1 MKIDTCLSYFR
12 VAAVTLLS
20 LGLVSTAQSQQAQ
33 TGVVTSAPSR
43 NAATQRESD
52 SLTLHFIRAPKA
64 KQNSADRASGATA
77 AKWAPAAALQG
88 AAAVAD
94 SAGIIQTPIPSKRG
108 KPIR

>member
-1 MKIDTCLSYFR
+1 MKSDTCFMVVR
-12 VAAVTLLS
+12 VAALSLFS
-20 LGLVSTAQSQQAQ
+20 LGLVSTAQSQQTQ

-52 SLTLHFIRAPKA
+52 SLTVHFIRAPKA
-64 KQNSADRASGATA
+64 KQNSAVRASGATA
-77 AKWAPAAALQG
+77 AKGAPTAALQG